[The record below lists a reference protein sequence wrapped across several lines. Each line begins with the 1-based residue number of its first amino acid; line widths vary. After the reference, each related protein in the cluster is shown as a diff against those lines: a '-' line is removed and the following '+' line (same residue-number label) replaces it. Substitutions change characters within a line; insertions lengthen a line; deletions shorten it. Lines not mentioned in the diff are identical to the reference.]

1 MIEYVAVAVVFTSY
15 AFVENHYLAGGLYI
29 LDSILFSFTIALA
42 TYFKKTIRS
51 DEIASSSS
59 VSFTIKHIAAVFLSF
74 LLGLLWVSNY
84 QIVFSAVLLF
94 FA

>member
-1 MIEYVAVAVVFTSY
+1 MPF
-15 AFVENHYLAGGLYI
+15 LAESLSRRWVIHSRY
-29 LDSILFSFTIALA
+29 SILFSFTIALA

-59 VSFTIKHIAAVFLSF
+59 VSFTINHIAAVFLPF

-84 QIVFSAVLLF
+84 QIVFFLRCCYFLA
-94 FA
+94 

>member
-1 MIEYVAVAVVFTSY
+1 MIEYVALAVVFTSY
-15 AFVENHYLAGGLYI
+15 AFVDNHYLAGGLYI

-59 VSFTIKHIAAVFLSF
+59 VSFTINHIAAVFLTF
-74 LLGLLWVSNY
+74 LLGLL
-84 QIVFSAVLLF
+84 
-94 FA
+94 